1 MTYTDRI
8 RGDVTPVYDPPV
20 YVTPYLAGQL
30 RTCSSQPGFCL
41 STMISD
47 FSIHQ
52 LWSRDPSLCGLWS
65 VICQLWPTTTRGAL
79 KIVKFAIAPIPI
91 CTKNYFQLGKTRKV
105 NKWQFQYF
113 CDPWW
118 KIFDQ
123 WSMMCD
129 LWPKKIQQGYMIW
142 RFKPPLW
149 PDNHKIWDSWKR
161 FGCRK
166 CCQHWF
172 GTKMV
177 SSTKDLFSFRSYI
190 YHMTKMDRI
199 HIFENGPDLYAVCK
213 SRVFVLERNLYFTA
227 VEFIS

>member
-1 MTYTDRI
+1 
-8 RGDVTPVYDPPV
+8 
-20 YVTPYLAGQL
+20 
-30 RTCSSQPGFCL
+30 
-41 STMISD
+41 MISD

-129 LWPKKIQQGYMIW
+129 LWPLKIQQGYMIW

-227 VEFIS
+227 AVEFIP